1 MKNNYNPQDE
11 LREIEEDISIMKKQ
25 ITQHLSKFQ
34 DLDSLFENAKLII
47 QKYFEEQDEYKD
59 INIFTQ
65 YLKEEIIFYVNS
77 FKLKRKERKNIND
90 KLDYI
95 EEKYNEL
102 IYFWEFNPVKAR
114 LDALEQEEKEQLS
127 PKTNEIV
134 SYVKILIEKIIKH
147 N

>member
-47 QKYFEEQDEYKD
+47 KKYFEEQDEYKD

-114 LDALEQEEKEQLS
+114 LEALEQEEKEQLS

-134 SYVKILIEKIIKH
+134 SYVKIIIEKIIK
-147 N
+147 

>member
-25 ITQHLSKFQ
+25 ITEHLSKFQ

-90 KLDYI
+90 KLDCI

-114 LDALEQEEKEQLS
+114 LEALEQEEKEQLS

-134 SYVKILIEKIIKH
+134 SYVKIIIEKIIK
-147 N
+147 